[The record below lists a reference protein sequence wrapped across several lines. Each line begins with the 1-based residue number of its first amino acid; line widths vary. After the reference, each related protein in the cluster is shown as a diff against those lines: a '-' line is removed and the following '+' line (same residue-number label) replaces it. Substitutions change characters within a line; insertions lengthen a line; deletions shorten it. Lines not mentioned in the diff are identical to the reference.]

1 MSSRD
6 LQSPAVPKKA
16 SQCPVTAAA
25 LGSQTPGNFGQ
36 PEGGAGDPQPVR
48 LLSEAPLSSRDSV
61 GVQAGVHLR

>member
-6 LQSPAVPKKA
+6 LRSPAVPKKA

-36 PEGGAGDPQPVR
+36 PEGGAGDLQRVR
-48 LLSEAPLSSRDSV
+48 LSSEAPLSSQDPVR
-61 GVQAGVHLR
+61 VQAGVHLQ